1 MEDSGLPDTQFH
13 LLLQRHED
21 PRAPC
26 PQPLGTTSSEPEKS
40 ALPRAKERLTLGGGG
55 RDGAY
60 TWVKILPGKS
70 RRVHVTIQRTNL
82 GILSLQSGAGGG
94 TGGGRGAVGG
104 GGCGRDC
111 GPGKPPT
118 RPLGGAQTLHSAT
131 RERLSFFNAFN
142 VFQMVRCWLR
152 WSSEAVLVAEGT
164 PVPAPVSNP
173 FLQETLDRDFA
184 PPPFRRPISSRTVVL
199 SRLVLPPPAPGPPES
214 QGARV
219 PPAAPRS

>member
-40 ALPRAKERLTLGGGG
+40 ALPKERLTLGGGG